1 MRGKSKMA
9 NFVPVYPI
17 NILNLKAD
25 YAFGANSFT
34 GSGDFSG
41 GEITGTRLE
50 SEGEIEA
57 ATKYRIDG
65 TDPVA
70 DGTYTVGKGA
80 AQDGTIT
87 VKGGIITAI
96 QEASDV

>member
-1 MRGKSKMA
+1 MI
-9 NFVPVYPI
+9 FVPLFPFY
-17 NILNLKAD
+17 ILETKAD
-25 YAFGANSFT
+25 YAFGANSFV

-41 GEITGTRLE
+41 GNILGLTLEAEETVEAGTKFVC
-50 SEGEIEA
+50 G
-57 ATKYRIDG
+57 G

-70 DGTYTVGKGA
+70 DGTYTIGKGA

>member
-1 MRGKSKMA
+1 MLWC
-9 NFVPVYPI
+9 PI
-17 NILNLKAD
+17 IKKVDLTPYAQ

-41 GEITGTRLE
+41 GQILGTKIE
-50 SEGEIEA
+50 SEGVVEA
-57 ATKYRIDG
+57 ATKFVVDG

-70 DGTYTVGKGA
+70 DGTYTVGKGT